1 MKCRDIFCKIK
12 KVENPM
18 TDLELFVDLVD
29 DLTKG
34 IHKQVSGLSHKELT
48 WQPDTEGNSI
58 GVTVWHISRGLD
70 VLKVR
75 FLEQRPAEAEQW
87 YTQGWARQ
95 TAYDP
100 RGIGTGGLGILSG
113 YTRQEVSAIPELSAE
128 ELLAYLDQV
137 SHALRQYLLSLPE
150 GALAQPTT
158 FVGERL
164 TGYLVIKEIVLGCV
178 GHLGEIE
185 ALKALQTR
193 AKQRSTDHSRV
204 EPPSQQ
210 QVETVKRLFDAV
222 NRHDQ
227 AAMLEAYHPEVV
239 IHEAPSLP
247 YGGDYHGHEGA
258 LQHVNGF
265 YRTWEVLK
273 PGLSGKL
280 PEEVQQ
286 ENSTVFLETTQDYV
300 VVFGI
305 NRAVVPQTGRKLA
318 VPEAFVFKMRDGKV
332 AESWMLNQDTV
343 AILEFLKEAQ
353 K

>member
-1 MKCRDIFCKIK
+1 MTS
-12 KVENPM
+12 VEM
-18 TDLELFVDLVD
+18 LADLVTT
-29 DLTKG
+29 LANG
-34 IHKQVSGLSHKELT
+34 IHKEVAGLSVPELT
-48 WQPDTEGNSI
+48 WRPDAEGNSI
-58 GVTVWHISRGLD
+58 GVTVWHCSRGLD

-75 FLEQRPAEAEQW
+75 FLEQQQALAEQW
-87 YTQGWARQ
+87 YTQNWARK
-95 TAYDP
+95 TGYDP

-113 YTRQEVSAIPELSAE
+113 YTQEEVAAIPVLSAE

-137 SHALRQYLLSLPE
+137 SDALRQYLLSLPE
-150 GALAQPTT
+150 GALSRPTL

-164 TGYLVIKEIVLGCV
+164 TAYQVIKEIVLGCV

-193 AKQRSTDHSRV
+193 AKQRSPEHSRG
-204 EPPSQQ
+204 EAMSQEH
-210 QVETVKRLFDAV
+210 VETVKRLFDAV
-222 NRHDQ
+222 DQHDQ
-227 AAMLEAYHPEVV
+227 AAILEAYHPEVV

-265 YRTWEVLK
+265 YRTWEALK
-273 PGLSGKL
+273 PGPAGKP

-286 ENSTVFLETTQDYV
+286 ENSTVFLETTQEYV

-305 NRAVVPQTGRKLA
+305 NTAVESQSGRQLA

-353 K
+353 KQIPSNLAKS

>member
-1 MKCRDIFCKIK
+1 
-12 KVENPM
+12 M
-18 TDLELFVDLVD
+18 TDLEVLADLVD

-34 IHKQVSGLSHKELT
+34 IHKQVSGLSQQELT
-48 WQPDTEGNSI
+48 WRPDPAGNSI

-75 FLEQRPAEAEQW
+75 FLEQRQALAEQW
-87 YTQGWARQ
+87 HTQGWARQ

-113 YTRQEVSAIPELSAE
+113 YTQEEVAAIPLLSAE
-128 ELLAYLDQV
+128 ELLTYLDQV
-137 SHALRQYLLSLPE
+137 SQALGQYLLSLPQ
-150 GALAQPTT
+150 GALTQPTT
-158 FVGERL
+158 FVGESL
-164 TGYLVIKEIVLGCV
+164 TAYEVIKEIVLGCV

-193 AKQRSTDHSRV
+193 AKRYSTEQTRTA
-204 EPPSQQ
+204 PPPPQ
-210 QVETVKRLFDAV
+210 QVETVRRLFEAV
-222 NRHDQ
+222 DRHDL
-227 AAMLEAYHPEVV
+227 AAILEAYHPEVV

-247 YGGDYHGHEGA
+247 YGGNYHGHEGA

-265 YRTWEVLK
+265 YRTWEALK
-273 PGLSGKL
+273 PGLAGKA
-280 PEEVQQ
+280 PAEVRQ
-286 ENSTVFLETTQDYV
+286 ESSTVFLETTQGYV

-305 NRAVVPQTGRKLA
+305 NRAVVPQSGRKLA

-332 AESWMLNQDTV
+332 DESWMLNQDTV

>member
-1 MKCRDIFCKIK
+1 
-12 KVENPM
+12 M
-18 TDLELFVDLVD
+18 TDLELLAELVD

-34 IHKQVSGLSHKELT
+34 IHKAVSGLSHEELI
-48 WQPDTEGNSI
+48 WRPDAEGNSI

-75 FLEQRPAEAEQW
+75 FLEQQHVLAEQW
-87 YTQGWARQ
+87 YTQGWAKRI
-95 TAYDP
+95 AYDP

-113 YTRQEVSAIPELSAE
+113 YTQEEVAAIPVLSAE

-137 SHALRQYLLSLPE
+137 SHALHQYLLSLPE

-158 FVGERL
+158 FAGERL
-164 TGYLVIKEIVLGCV
+164 TAYQVIKEILLGCV

-193 AKQRSTDHSRV
+193 GAKQRSLEHART
-204 EPPSQQ
+204 EPPPQQ
-210 QVETVKRLFDAV
+210 QVETVRRLFDAV
-222 NRHDQ
+222 DRHDQ
-227 AAMLEAYHPEVV
+227 AAILDAYHPEVV

-265 YRTWEVLK
+265 YRTWEALK
-273 PGLSGKL
+273 PGLAGK
-280 PEEVQQ
+280 PAEEVPQ
-286 ENSTVFLETTQDYV
+286 ENSTVFLGTTQEYV

-305 NRAVVPQTGRKLA
+305 NRAVVPQSGRKLA

>member
-1 MKCRDIFCKIK
+1 
-12 KVENPM
+12 M
-18 TDLELFVDLVD
+18 TDLELLADLVD

-58 GVTVWHISRGLD
+58 GVTVWHMSRGLD

-113 YTRQEVSAIPELSAE
+113 YTQEEVSAIPVLSAE

-150 GALAQPTT
+150 GVLAQPTT
-158 FVGERL
+158 FAGERL
-164 TGYLVIKEIVLGCV
+164 TAYPVIKEILLGCV

-193 AKQRSTDHSRV
+193 AKQRSPEHSRA

-222 NRHDQ
+222 DRHDQ
-227 AAMLEAYHPEVV
+227 AAILEAYLPEVV

-247 YGGDYHGHEGA
+247 YGGDYHGYEGA

-265 YRTWEVLK
+265 YRTWEALK
-273 PGLSGKL
+273 PSLSGKP

-286 ENSTVFLETTQDYV
+286 ENSTVFLETTQEYV

-305 NRAVVPQTGRKLA
+305 NRAAVPQSGRKLA

-332 AESWMLNQDTV
+332 AESWMLNQDTG

-353 K
+353 KQIPSNLAKS

>member
-1 MKCRDIFCKIK
+1 MTS
-12 KVENPM
+12 VEM
-18 TDLELFVDLVD
+18 LADLVAT
-29 DLTKG
+29 LANG
-34 IHKQVSGLSHKELT
+34 IHKEVTGLSVPELT
-48 WQPDTEGNSI
+48 WQPDAEGNSI
-58 GVTVWHISRGLD
+58 GVTVWHMSRGLD
-70 VLKVR
+70 VLKVQ
-75 FLEQRPAEAEQW
+75 FLEQQQALAEQW
-87 YTQGWARQ
+87 FTQGWARK

-113 YTRQEVSAIPELSAE
+113 YTQEEVAAIPVLSAE

-137 SHALRQYLLSLPE
+137 SDALRQYLLSLPE
-150 GALAQPTT
+150 GALSRPTL

-164 TGYLVIKEIVLGCV
+164 TAYQVIKEIVLGCV

-247 YGGDYHGHEGA
+247 YGGDYHGSEGA

-265 YRTWEVLK
+265 YRTWEALK

>member
-1 MKCRDIFCKIK
+1 
-12 KVENPM
+12 M
-18 TDLELFVDLVD
+18 TDLEVVIDLID
-29 DLTKG
+29 DLTRG
-34 IHKQVSGLSHKELT
+34 IHKQVAGLTQQELT
-48 WQPDTEGNSI
+48 WQPDPAGNSI
-58 GVTVWHISRGLD
+58 GVTLWHMSRGLD

-75 FLEQRPAEAEQW
+75 FLEHLPAEAEQW
-87 YTQGWARQ
+87 HTQGWARQ

-113 YTRQEVSAIPELSAE
+113 YSREEVAAIPVLSAE
-128 ELLAYLDQV
+128 ELLTYLDQV
-137 SHALRQYLLSLPE
+137 SGALRQYLLSLPQ

-158 FVGERL
+158 FVGESL
-164 TGYLVIKEIVLGCV
+164 TAYAVIKEIVLGCV

-193 AKQRSTDHSRV
+193 AKRHLTEQTRRA
-204 EPPSQQ
+204 PPSEE
-210 QVETVKRLFDAV
+210 QVETVKRLFEAV
-222 NRHDQ
+222 DRHDQ
-227 AAMLEAYHPEVV
+227 AAILEAYHAEVV

-258 LQHVNGF
+258 LAHVNGF
-265 YRTWEVLK
+265 YRTWEALK

-280 PEEVQQ
+280 PEVVEQ
-286 ENSTVFLETTQDYV
+286 ESSTVFLETTQGYV

-305 NRAVVPQTGRKLA
+305 NRAVVPQSGRTLA

-353 K
+353 Q

>member
-1 MKCRDIFCKIK
+1 
-12 KVENPM
+12 M
-18 TDLELFVDLVD
+18 TNLEVLADLVD

-34 IHKQVSGLSHKELT
+34 IHKQVSGLSQNELT
-48 WQPDTEGNSI
+48 WQPDSEGNSI
-58 GVTVWHISRGLD
+58 GVTAWHCSRGLD

-75 FLEQRPAEAEQW
+75 FLEQQPAESEQW

-95 TAYDP
+95 TGYDP

-113 YTRQEVSAIPELSAE
+113 YTQEEVTAIPVLSAE

-137 SHALRQYLLSLPE
+137 SQALRQYLLSLPE

-158 FVGERL
+158 FVDERL
-164 TGYLVIKEIVLGCV
+164 TAYAVIKEIVLGCV

-185 ALKALQTR
+185 ALKAWQARARRHSPEQTR
-193 AKQRSTDHSRV
+193 TA
-204 EPPSQQ
+204 PLSQQ
-210 QVETVKRLFDAV
+210 QVEAVKRLFEAV

-227 AAMLEAYHPEVV
+227 AAIVEAYHPDVV
-239 IHEAPSLP
+239 IHEAPCLP

-258 LQHVNGF
+258 LAHVNGF
-265 YRTWEVLK
+265 YRTWERLK
-273 PGLSGKL
+273 PGLAGEPPAKVQ
-280 PEEVQQ
+280 PE
-286 ENSTVFLETTQDYV
+286 NATVFLETTQGYV

-305 NRAVVPQTGRKLA
+305 NRAVVPQSGRTLA

-353 K
+353 Q

>member
-1 MKCRDIFCKIK
+1 
-12 KVENPM
+12 M
-18 TDLELFVDLVD
+18 TDLEVFADLVD

-34 IHKQVSGLSHKELT
+34 IHKQVSGLSQQELT
-48 WQPDTEGNSI
+48 WQPDPSGNSI
-58 GVTVWHISRGLD
+58 GITVWHICRGLD
-70 VLKVR
+70 MLKVR

-87 YTQGWARQ
+87 HTQGWARQ
-95 TAYDP
+95 SGYDP

-113 YTRQEVSAIPELSAE
+113 YSREEVAAIPVLSAE
-128 ELLAYLDQV
+128 ELLTYLDQV
-137 SHALRQYLLSLPE
+137 SGALRQCLLSLVE
-150 GALAQPTT
+150 GELAQPTT

-164 TGYLVIKEIVLGCV
+164 TAYEVIKEILLGCA

-193 AKQRSTDHSRV
+193 AKRHSPGQTRTAS
-204 EPPSQQ
+204 PPQ
-210 QVETVKRLFDAV
+210 QVETVKRLFEAV
-222 NRHDQ
+222 DRHDQ

-247 YGGDYHGHEGA
+247 YGGDYHGHVGA

-265 YRTWEVLK
+265 YRTWEALK
-273 PGLSGKL
+273 PGLAGK
-280 PEEVQQ
+280 PPAEVQQ
-286 ENSTVFLETTQDYV
+286 EMATVFLETSQEYV

-305 NRAVVPQTGRKLA
+305 NRAVIPQSGRKLA

-343 AILEFLKEAQ
+343 AILEFLKETQ
-353 K
+353 Q